1 MLSAQKHQTKLKVM
15 AIFVMLMFT
24 FTAFASGLSMG
35 RIIPKGKV
43 TLYQGNQKIAEF
55 TNEAP
60 LPEGNFLSVNGECG
74 VKMSNLYLVAIDKS
88 LFSVTTKDNS
98 CKLTVANGTVYFAL
112 SSMPRTLVFQT
123 PEGMITTHEI
133 MLKASADAGVLK
145 GYVFVAGGVTKV
157 GVLQGGSMLVSVG
170 DSETV
175 RVNANKEL
183 RLAQA
188 GVIKNKEAK
197 GTVGQAAGAGTLSAT
212 TTNIAIIA
220 ANLGII
226 AGVTAAANDD
236 HDDAASPASP

>member
-1 MLSAQKHQTKLKVM
+1 
-15 AIFVMLMFT
+15 MFT
-24 FTAFASGLSMG
+24 STAFASGLSMG
-35 RIIPKGKV
+35 RIIPNGKV

-55 TNEAP
+55 SNEAL
-60 LPEGNFLSVNGECG
+60 LPEDTFLSVNGECG

-98 CKLTVANGTVYFAL
+98 CKLTVENGTVYFAL

-123 PEGMITTHEI
+123 PEGMITTHEV

-145 GYVFVAGGVTKV
+145 GYVSVAGGVTKV

-188 GVIKNKEAK
+188 GVLKNKGAK
-197 GTVGQAAGAGTLSAT
+197 GTVGEAAAGSLSTT

-226 AGVTAAANDD
+226 AGVSAAANDD